1 MAKSEVKVAL
11 VNPPLLPGMFKHH
24 PLVPLGLAYLASVLE
39 NAGYEVKVFDCPP
52 LGLSHEELTKLLVK
66 FSPDFVG
73 ITCMTMMYPSAIK
86 VAKMIKEQLPE
97 VVIGVG
103 GPHVT
108 FYDKETLEECP
119 SIDLVVRGEGEQTIL
134 EVVASLKEGG
144 KLSNISGITLRKNG
158 EIVKTPDRPHI
169 QNLDALPYPAYHLF
183 PMDKY
188 RIYGRKIMPII
199 TSRGCPFQCSF
210 CVTSRMVG
218 RKFRARSPQNVVDEL
233 EWLVKEHG
241 ADAVCFYDDTLTLD
255 RKRMIEICRMI
266 KERKIDVVWDCQT
279 RVDQIS
285 LEILGEMVKAGCR
298 LVSFG
303 VESGSDKVL
312 GRIGKGTTVEQ
323 NKRAIM
329 LAKKVGLLVA
339 VSVIIGY
346 PGETPETVNETLRF
360 LWETR
365 PDDAYICFATPYPG
379 TELRRMIEELGWE
392 ISNDWS
398 KYDTLNPVFKNPEI
412 PGEYMIRLRE
422 DFYNK
427 FYSPSYIIR
436 HFLKKDLYGRAM
448 ARTALNHFIWRMR
461 GWRARKI

>member
-1 MAKSEVKVAL
+1 MTKEVKVAL

-52 LGLSHEELTKLLVK
+52 LGINHEQLVRMLTS

-86 VAKMIKEQLPE
+86 VATMTKERLPE
-97 VVIGVG
+97 TIIGVG

-108 FYDKETLEECP
+108 FYDKETLKECP
-119 SIDLVVRGEGEQTIL
+119 SIDLVVRGEGEQTML
-134 EVVASLKEGG
+134 EIAACIKEDE
-144 KLSNISGITLRKNG
+144 KLSRVDGLTLRKND
-158 EIVKTPDRPHI
+158 EIVRTPDRSLI

-183 PMDKY
+183 PIDKY
-188 RIYGRKIMPII
+188 RIYGKKIMPII

-218 RKFRARSPQNVVDEL
+218 RKFRARSPENVVREL
-233 EWLVKEHG
+233 EWLVREHD

-255 RKRMIEICRMI
+255 KNRIVKICRMI
-266 KERKIDVVWDCQT
+266 KERRISVPWDCQT

-285 LEILGEMVKAGCR
+285 SEVLKAMVEAGCQ

-303 VESGSDKVL
+303 VESGSDKMI
-312 GRIGKGTTVEQ
+312 GKIGKGTTVEQ
-323 NKRAIM
+323 NKRALM
-329 LAKKVGLLVA
+329 LAKKAGLLVA

-346 PGETPETVNETLRF
+346 PGETVETVNETLRF
-360 LWETR
+360 LWETK

-379 TELRRMIEELGWE
+379 TELRKMVEELGWE
-392 ISNDWS
+392 ISKDWG
-398 KYDTLNPVFKNPEI
+398 KYDTLTPVFENPEV
-412 PGEYMIRLRE
+412 PREYMIQLRE
-422 DFYNK
+422 NFYNK
-427 FYSPSYIIR
+427 FYSLSYILS
-436 HFLKKDLYGRAM
+436 HFLKNNFYGRAM
-448 ARTALNHFIWRMR
+448 ARTALNHFIWRIR
-461 GWRARKI
+461 SLR